1 MSKPFYFYDHF
12 CEKSIKYNIKITLP
26 GAIIFTLISF
36 KLRLSFDL
44 RVTMHRDGSVR
55 AMQGANGI
63 PLERH
68 FDK

>member
-1 MSKPFYFYDHF
+1 MTIFVKNQS
-12 CEKSIKYNIKITLP
+12 NITSKITLP
-26 GAIIFTLISF
+26 GAIIFTFINF
-36 KLRLSFDL
+36 KLRLRFDF

-55 AMQGANGI
+55 VMQGAKGI